1 MTGLQPYDLR
11 LWTQSLYLFFAQAV
25 PSYGD
30 LNPVR
35 RRSMQHL
42 PIFLNLDQQPCLVVG
57 GGGVAERKVSLL
69 RRAGARVSVVA
80 PELNDALTGMYERR
94 EIDWHVGV
102 FTAEFLRD
110 QRIVVAATDDREVN
124 RAVADAANR
133 AGIFCNAVD
142 DLEASTFILPAIVD
156 RSPVTIAI
164 GTGGN
169 APVLAQQLKSRI
181 EAWLPARI
189 GVLAQRAGRWREIVQ
204 RRFTTLN
211 ERRRFWQRFF
221 DGPIAEH
228 ILANRNREAEKLV
241 RRELMDTPP
250 SSQQAVG
257 EAWIVG
263 AGPGDPGL
271 VTIRAQQLISRA
283 DVILYDRLVSKPVL
297 DYARKEAEFI
307 AVGKQAGRA
316 VMSQDEINHL
326 LVERVQRGQRVCRLK
341 GGDPF
346 VFGRGGEEVQ
356 ALAAAGLPYQVVPG
370 ISAALGCA
378 AYAGIPL
385 TMRGTSG
392 SVTLAS
398 AKLDADLS
406 PDWQSLARPGQTL
419 AIYMAAGSINETVA
433 KLLQHGLSGDTPAA
447 IVEHGTTSRQ
457 RVTHATLSGI
467 GRAARA
473 AGTASPAMLFIGE
486 TASLGRDLRWFGGNA
501 AEANFADDLPFD
513 SFHPL
518 PANTRTGRPA
528 AANTL

>member
-1 MTGLQPYDLR
+1 
-11 LWTQSLYLFFAQAV
+11 
-25 PSYGD
+25 
-30 LNPVR
+30 
-35 RRSMQHL
+35 MQHL
-42 PIFLNLDQQPCLVVG
+42 PIFLNLKQQPCLVVG
-57 GGGVAERKVSLL
+57 GGGVAERKVNLL
-69 RRAGARVSVVA
+69 RRAGARVSVIA
-80 PELNDALTGMYERR
+80 PELNDALTGLYEQR
-94 EIDWHVGV
+94 EIDWHVG
-102 FTAEFLRD
+102 FFAADFL
-110 QRIVVAATDDREVN
+110 QGQSLVVAATDDREVN

-133 AGIFCNAVD
+133 AGILCNAVD
-142 DLEASTFILPAIVD
+142 DLDASSFILPAIVD
-156 RSPVTIAI
+156 RDPVTIAI

-181 EAWLPARI
+181 EAWLPVRI
-189 GVLAQRAGRWREIVQ
+189 GALAERAGRWRDIVAK
-204 RRFTTLN
+204 RFATMD

-241 RRELMDTPP
+241 RRELMDTP
-250 SSQQAVG
+250 SVSQQPTG

-316 VMSQDEINHL
+316 VMPQDEINRL
-326 LVERVQRGQRVCRLK
+326 LVERVRRGQRVCRLK

-356 ALAAAGLPYQVVPG
+356 ALAAAGLPFQVVPG

-385 TMRGTSG
+385 TMRGMSG

-406 PDWQSLARPGQTL
+406 PDWRSLARPGQTL
-419 AIYMAAGSINETVA
+419 ALYMAAGSIDETVA
-433 KLLQHGLSGDTPAA
+433 KLLQHGLSEDTPAA

-467 GRAARA
+467 SSAAKE
-473 AGTASPAMLFIGE
+473 AGTAAPAMLFVGA
-486 TASLGRDLRWFGGNA
+486 TVALGRDLQWFDGDVVA
-501 AEANFADDLPFD
+501 ADFADAVPFD
-513 SFHPL
+513 AFHAL
-518 PANTRTGRPA
+518 PAHALLHDSSGTAHR
-528 AANTL
+528 